1 MQKPA
6 TTEVTIKKE
15 GRFWAVKTDGK
26 LLAVVLYRKGAEAV
40 QQLLQRLAGLPVTA
54 EADATVIKDPKA
66 KPRGKK
72 AGKPNPKPKPAARK
86 SHAKEAEPVKPAL
99 EATVHVTDSPR
110 LARFS
115 AHSPITAGELVE
127 VYFVADVAGQR
138 PPNGVHVWQSNQT
151 YDRYRS
157 NGRRRD

>member
-54 EADATVIKDPKA
+54 EAEATVIKDPKA
-66 KPRGKK
+66 
-72 AGKPNPKPKPAARK
+72 
-86 SHAKEAEPVKPAL
+86 
-99 EATVHVTDSPR
+99 
-110 LARFS
+110 
-115 AHSPITAGELVE
+115 
-127 VYFVADVAGQR
+127 R
-138 PPNGVHVWQSNQT
+138 PP
-151 YDRYRS
+151 
-157 NGRRRD
+157 GRKAASPTPSPSLPRRNPTARRGSR